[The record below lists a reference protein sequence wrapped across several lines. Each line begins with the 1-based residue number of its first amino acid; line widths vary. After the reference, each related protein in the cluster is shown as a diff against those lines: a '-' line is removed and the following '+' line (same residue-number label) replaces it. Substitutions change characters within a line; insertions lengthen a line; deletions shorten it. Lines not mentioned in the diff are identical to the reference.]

1 MSVAGASVGIAGASF
16 ILLFY
21 LTTGVTKKLL
31 SITRNKKKKHDKIVM
46 LSKSKL
52 NSFETL
58 VSQALIDMEVS
69 HEESDAILKEKKN
82 IEVERKCEEFK

>member
-1 MSVAGASVGIAGASF
+1 M
-16 ILLFY
+16 
-21 LTTGVTKKLL
+21 LTE
-31 SITRNKKKKHDKIVM
+31 
-46 LSKSKL
+46 SKL

-69 HEESDAILKEKKN
+69 HEESDVILKEKKN